1 MALHETF
8 DPNRMIDMREIML
21 EKLKIAGVQKIGR
34 TTLDNMKMSN
44 WWEGPTED
52 LVLRLSSYMLA
63 QRIVDDTYEF
73 EYKIP
78 ATWWQH
84 FKAEKFPLS
93 WKLRWPVKYRTEKE
107 IVKFVRHATYPMA
120 SLIPKEHKDF
130 FTQKLGGVEV
140 IKDSIERQNMQS
152 GENY

>member
-1 MALHETF
+1 MSKDTNF
-8 DPNRMIDMREIML
+8 DERKMTEMREIVL
-21 EKLKIAGVQKIGR
+21 EQLKIAGVQKIGR
-34 TTLDNMKMSN
+34 TTLENMKMSN

-52 LVLRLSSYMLA
+52 LILRLSSYMLA
-63 QRIVDDTYEF
+63 ERIVDDTYEF

-84 FKAEKFPLS
+84 FKAEKFPLG

-120 SLIPKEHKDF
+120 SLIPQYQNKF
-130 FTQKLGGVEV
+130 FMEDLGGKEV
-140 IKDSIERQNMQS
+140 IKDHVERQNTQS
-152 GENY
+152 EEDY